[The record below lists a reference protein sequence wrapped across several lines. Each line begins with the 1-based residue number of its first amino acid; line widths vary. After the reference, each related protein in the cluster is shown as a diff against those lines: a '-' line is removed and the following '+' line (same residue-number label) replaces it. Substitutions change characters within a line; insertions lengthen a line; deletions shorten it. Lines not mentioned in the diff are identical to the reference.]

1 MSDRAVDVTG
11 YEIGRAR
18 AMLDGADVA
27 VADVRRIGPTEDS
40 CEGDREIVI
49 RQRVAGASSVELTV
63 SGVWVAPEKR
73 GE

>member
-11 YEIGRAR
+11 YEIGGAR
-18 AMLDGADVA
+18 AILDAAHVA
-27 VADVRRIGPTEDS
+27 VADVNRIGPTEDS

-49 RQRVAGASSVELTV
+49 RQRGAGNSSVQLTV